1 MFVQWD
7 HDNNVILTGP
17 QGFAGD
23 GEHWYPLIE
32 GPAEENPRT
41 QTVEHYFDEAK
52 QSVTWRVNGDPS
64 PTYDQSR
71 QWAYPPIEDQ
81 LDKLWHDI
89 DQGTLDNTGGF
100 YAAIKE
106 IKDQF
111 PKP

>member
-41 QTVEHYFDEAK
+41 QT
-52 QSVTWRVNGDPS
+52 R
-64 PTYDQSR
+64 R
-71 QWAYPPIEDQ
+71 
-81 LDKLWHDI
+81 
-89 DQGTLDNTGGF
+89 TLL
-100 YAAIKE
+100 
-106 IKDQF
+106 
-111 PKP
+111 